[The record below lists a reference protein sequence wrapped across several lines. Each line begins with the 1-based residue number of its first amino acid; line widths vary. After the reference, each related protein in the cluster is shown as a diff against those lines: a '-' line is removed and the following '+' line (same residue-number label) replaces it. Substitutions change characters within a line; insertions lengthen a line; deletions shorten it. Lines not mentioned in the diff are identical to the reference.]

1 MTSNPI
7 RSLARRLDRLE
18 RGRAAL
24 LERLASMSP
33 AQLTARPATG
43 GWHVLDVVQHVVI
56 VEELVL
62 RALATRPGPLP
73 LTERLRSGLRLTAL
87 RIYLRA
93 GGRVQAPTPAILPQ
107 GSVPLEELRSRWDRA
122 RAGYASALASF
133 GPEDMVRPMMKH
145 PIVGKLTP
153 LQTLTFLETHLA
165 HHGRQIERIRAA
177 LGR

>member
-1 MTSNPI
+1 MRFSEVALGRGLT
-7 RSLARRLDRLE
+7 RLE
-18 RGRAAL
+18 HGRTAL

-33 AQLTARPATG
+33 GQLTARPAAG
-43 GWHVLDVVQHVVI
+43 GWHVLDVVQHVII

-73 LTERLRSGLRLTAL
+73 LAERIRSGLRLTAL
-87 RIYLRA
+87 RVYLRA
-93 GGRVQAPTPAILPQ
+93 GGRVRAPTPAILPQ
-107 GSVPLEELRSRWDRA
+107 GSVPLDELRARWDRV

-133 GPEDMVRPMMKH
+133 GPADMARPMMKH

-153 LQTLTFLETHLA
+153 KQTLTFLDTHLA
-165 HHGRQIERIRAA
+165 HHRRQIERISRA